1 MKTFAAIDVGSY
13 EQTLKIFTMSRS
25 TGIREVD
32 CVNNRLDLGS
42 DTYMTGKLGHDK
54 LEELCQVLREFM
66 TIMKG
71 YKADEYKAYGTS
83 AIREIRNTDIVL
95 DQIAQRTGVKIE
107 VLGNSEQRFL
117 DYKSIALKGE
127 GFEKVIEK
135 GTVVLDIGGGSIQC
149 SLFDKDKLSATC
161 NLRLG
166 VLRLQEML
174 HRLNVRP
181 SRHPQLLEEILSTQF
196 AVFRKM
202 YLKDRQIENIIVVD
216 DYMAALIR
224 RKLSSSQTGAYIDC
238 ASFYSFLD
246 FINAHTDEEIA
257 GRFDLPEE
265 NAPLLRIS
273 SAIVRQMALLCEAKF
288 IWAPGVTLCDGIA
301 YEYAEK
307 HRLITPVHDFE
318 QDIITCARGIS
329 KRYMGSKRRAETLEQ
344 IALTIFDSTRK
355 IHGLGKRERL
365 LLRIATLLHDCGKY
379 ISMMNL
385 AECSYA
391 IIMGTEI
398 IGLSHREREIV
409 ANVVKYNHLEFD
421 YEMES
426 AEGGSM
432 EREEF
437 LTVAKLTAIL
447 QISNALD
454 RSHKQKCK
462 DVRATLKEDELILS
476 VDTVE
481 DITLEKGLFTRR
493 ADFFEEVYSVR
504 PVIRQKRIL

>member
-288 IWAPGVTLCDGIA
+288 IWAPWA
-301 YEYAEK
+301 
-307 HRLITPVHDFE
+307 F
-318 QDIITCARGIS
+318 
-329 KRYMGSKRRAETLEQ
+329 
-344 IALTIFDSTRK
+344 
-355 IHGLGKRERL
+355 
-365 LLRIATLLHDCGKY
+365 
-379 ISMMNL
+379 
-385 AECSYA
+385 
-391 IIMGTEI
+391 
-398 IGLSHREREIV
+398 
-409 ANVVKYNHLEFD
+409 
-421 YEMES
+421 
-426 AEGGSM
+426 
-432 EREEF
+432 
-437 LTVAKLTAIL
+437 
-447 QISNALD
+447 
-454 RSHKQKCK
+454 
-462 DVRATLKEDELILS
+462 
-476 VDTVE
+476 
-481 DITLEKGLFTRR
+481 
-493 ADFFEEVYSVR
+493 
-504 PVIRQKRIL
+504 

>member
-13 EQTLKIFTMSRS
+13 EQTVKIFTISKT

-32 CVNNRLDLGS
+32 CVSNRLDLGS
-42 DTYMTGKLGHDK
+42 DTYATGKLGHDK

-66 TIMKG
+66 SVLKS
-71 YKADEYKAYGTS
+71 YRVDDYKAYGTS
-83 AIREIRNTDIVL
+83 AIREIRNTDLVL
-95 DQIAQRTGVKIE
+95 DQIAQRSGIRIE
-107 VLGNSEQRFL
+107 VLSNSEQRFL
-117 DYKSIALKGE
+117 DYKSIASRGE
-127 GFEKVIEK
+127 GFGKIIEK

-166 VLRLQEML
+166 VLRLQEKL

-181 SRHPQLLEEILSTQF
+181 SRHPELLEEMLSTQF
-196 AVFRKM
+196 SVFKKM
-202 YLKDRQIENIIVVD
+202 YLKDRAIENIIVVD
-216 DYMAALIR
+216 DYISALIR
-224 RKLSSSQTGAYIDC
+224 RKLSESPDGGYIDS
-238 ASFYSFLD
+238 ASFFSFLD
-246 FINAHTDEEIA
+246 FVNGHTEEEIA
-257 GRFDLPEE
+257 RRFDLPEE
-265 NAPLLRIS
+265 NVALLRIS
-273 SAIVRQMALLCEAKF
+273 SAIVRQMAVQSSAKF

-307 HRLITPVHDFE
+307 RRLITPVHDFE
-318 QDIITCARGIS
+318 QDIITCAWGIS

-344 IALTIFDSTRK
+344 IALTIFDSTKK

-391 IIMGTEI
+391 IIMATEI

-409 ANVVKYNHLEFD
+409 ANVVKYNHMEFD
-421 YEMES
+421 YEMER

-432 EREEF
+432 EQEEF
-437 LTVAKLTAIL
+437 LTIAKLTAIL

-462 DVRATLKEDELILS
+462 DVKASLKEDQLILS

-481 DITLEKGLFTRR
+481 DITLEKGLFSRR

-504 PVIRQKRIL
+504 PVIRQKRLL